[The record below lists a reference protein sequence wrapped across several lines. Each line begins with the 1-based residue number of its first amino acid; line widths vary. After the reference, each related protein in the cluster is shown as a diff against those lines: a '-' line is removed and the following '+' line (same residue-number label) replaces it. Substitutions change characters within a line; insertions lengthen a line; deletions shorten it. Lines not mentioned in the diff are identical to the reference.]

1 MRTLYLNLGM
11 PKTGSTSIQRAFSGY
26 ETETLIC
33 PQLIRDNHS
42 IIIKSSYMID
52 PKGRRPFKFST
63 RTNSQIRKIQ
73 ERRKQL
79 LDNALNTEKDV
90 FLSGETVLGDLSA
103 NELNNMF
110 SDLNSKFDLVKVICY
125 VRPVEQLAASAFQQR
140 VKGGSKHDFS
150 LPIPR
155 YQRYFGKLLKFLPRE
170 NITFVRFNR
179 ADLDGGD
186 VVTDISKRLGVTPPK
201 TEKTLANQSLSTEA
215 VSAMYVL
222 NKRIGRIIKNSVHTQ
237 LAAKLLENLISFG
250 DTKFGFS
257 EEIISAH
264 VKACSDD
271 IAWMEKLAGFELTG
285 CFKPV
290 PDPVTSEKDLIP
302 RATDFYLQHDS

>member
-110 SDLNSKFDLVKVICY
+110 SDLNSKFDQVKVICY
-125 VRPVEQLAASAFQQR
+125 VRPIEQLAASLFQQR
-140 VKGGSKHDFS
+140 IKGIGKHNFS
-150 LPIPR
+150 VPIPR
-155 YQRYFGKLLKFLPRE
+155 YQKFFSNLLKILPRE
-170 NITFVRFNR
+170 NITLARFNR
-179 ADLDGGD
+179 ADLEGGD
-186 VVTDISKRLGVTPPK
+186 VVTDICKRLGVTPPK
-201 TEKTLANQSLSTEA
+201 TENTLANQSLSTEA
-215 VSAMYVL
+215 VSVMYVFNRL
-222 NKRIGRIIKNSVHTQ
+222 LSNKVESPVHTK

-264 VKACSDD
+264 VKAYAKE
-271 IAWMEKLAGFELTG
+271 IAWMENHAGFELTG
-285 CFKPV
+285 FFKPV
-290 PDPVTSEKDLIP
+290 PDPVTSEKDLIS
-302 RATDFYLQHDS
+302 RAADFYLQYDS